1 MSCNW
6 MRRALLALAS
16 VSVLLL
22 AACGS
27 GTIESQLQPTRIIVF
42 GDAFSDLG
50 QTGSRYTVNDGSV
63 NVWTAQVAA
72 SFGVS
77 LATAASGGTSY
88 ATGNARIVTH
98 PDAAGNALTP
108 TIKEQIDTFLA
119 SGRIGANDLVI
130 ISGGIS
136 DVVAQ
141 MALVTSG
148 AQTGPQAVAAAGQ
161 AGRDLAAQVRRLVQ
175 AGGTHVVVTGTYN
188 LGRSPWATASAQAA
202 LLTEA
207 SQKLNDELLV
217 NMVDLGANALYVDA
231 ALHYN
236 LVVSLPASYA
246 MTNATSPICTSVD
259 SGPGIGIGAGQINS
273 ALCTTGTVVAGADY
287 NVYAFADLIYPTP
300 TGHRKFGE
308 YAYNR
313 IRSRW

>member
-27 GTIESQLQPTRIIVF
+27 GTIESQLQPTRVIVF

-130 ISGGIS
+130 IS
-136 DVVAQ
+136 
-141 MALVTSG
+141 
-148 AQTGPQAVAAAGQ
+148 
-161 AGRDLAAQVRRLVQ
+161 
-175 AGGTHVVVTGTYN
+175 
-188 LGRSPWATASAQAA
+188 
-202 LLTEA
+202 
-207 SQKLNDELLV
+207 
-217 NMVDLGANALYVDA
+217 
-231 ALHYN
+231 
-236 LVVSLPASYA
+236 
-246 MTNATSPICTSVD
+246 
-259 SGPGIGIGAGQINS
+259 
-273 ALCTTGTVVAGADY
+273 
-287 NVYAFADLIYPTP
+287 
-300 TGHRKFGE
+300 
-308 YAYNR
+308 
-313 IRSRW
+313 